1 MKELWAEPT
10 GSTTT
15 ATFNSLTEAALKRL
29 IASVDGGAGNPCP
42 KPSDL
47 LFTAGHYIAIFR
59 HITKWRSAVEPIL
72 TIARALSDENRL
84 RALLALRDQEVC
96 VCQLIELLQLA
107 PSTVSKHMSILKQ
120 ARLVVGRKKGRWMH
134 YRLPGKTAARMVRQV
149 LSWVRQSASEDPRIQ
164 TDAGRM
170 KKILATNR
178 SLICKRQS
186 ARRKQKGTEDEV
198 AVAPGPF
205 Y

>member
-1 MKELWAEPT
+1 MEP
-10 GSTTT
+10 
-15 ATFNSLTEAALKRL
+15 
-29 IASVDGGAGNPCP
+29 
-42 KPSDL
+42 L
-47 LFTAGHYIAIFR
+47 LA
-59 HITKWRSAVEPIL
+59 
-72 TIARALSDENRL
+72 IARALSDENRV
-84 RALLALRDQEVC
+84 RALLALGDQEVC

-107 PSTVSKHMSILKQ
+107 PSTVSKHMSTLRH

-149 LSWVRQSASEDPRIQ
+149 LSWVRQSASEDSRIR

-170 KKILATNR
+170 KKILETNR

-186 ARRKQKGTEDEV
+186 ARRKHKRAEDEV

-205 Y
+205 YKKPARKTASHKPVPLPKKGNNP